1 MSNFELYYLVI
12 GPAAML
18 AIGAVVFFGGR
29 WLILR
34 GDQPWPRKTPAE

>member
-1 MSNFELYYLVI
+1 MSNFELYYVVI

-29 WLILR
+29 WLIELA
-34 GDQPWPRKTPAE
+34 DRKQKHRPAE